1 MGTKMGRARRM
12 TYSGPRSFGR
22 KLRRYTRILLCVSCS
37 GLAVPAFAE
46 EAAWTWRAG
55 DLIFRSG
62 LDPLDDVIAEA
73 TQAEFGSVAIVR
85 AGSGGPHVVYV
96 DAEEGVTEAMLA
108 DFVVG
113 LGVAEYAVYRPRD
126 MADWGQ
132 GDSPI
137 SYNALLVAYGRAADR
152 FRLMGGDTYY
162 GAELVYLAALGAGVA
177 LGAPVKLSEL
187 AQDSPEL
194 EAAFLTDWQDHPY
207 CTYVVSRDDCWD
219 VLQGTAMVTTA
230 GIQGASGLERLY
242 PLPE

>member
-1 MGTKMGRARRM
+1 MGNKARRAKAM
-12 TYSGPRSFGR
+12 TQTWSRSFGR
-22 KLRRYTRILLCVSCS
+22 NPHRYMRILLCFSCS

-46 EAAWTWRAG
+46 EAAWDWRAG

-62 LDPLDDVIAEA
+62 LDPMDDLIAEA

-96 DAEEGVTEAMLA
+96 DAEEGVTEAMLG
-108 DFVVG
+108 DFVTG
-113 LGVAEYAVYRPRD
+113 LRASDYAVYRLQD

-137 SYNALLVAYGRAADR
+137 SYNALLVAYGQAADR
-152 FRLMGGDTYY
+152 SRLMGGDTYY
-162 GAELVYLAALGAGVA
+162 GAELVYLAALGAGVT
-177 LGAPVKLSEL
+177 LGAPVRLSEL
-187 AQDSPEL
+187 AQGHPEL
-194 EAAFLTDWQDHPY
+194 EAAFLTDWQEHPY

-219 VLQGTAMVTTA
+219 VLKGTAIVTTA
-230 GIQGASGLERLY
+230 GIQGASGLEHLY